1 MYIVNTL
8 LERLISQRRNFLKV
22 QVKLI
27 FNWFLEGLM
36 QNSFE
41 YLAVIS
47 TDFFNQEKPVRIKN
61 NKISPITCF

>member
-8 LERLISQRRNFLKV
+8 FERLISQRRNFLKV

-47 TDFFNQEKPVRIKN
+47 TVFSIKKNQSALKTIK
-61 NKISPITCF
+61 

>member
-47 TDFFNQEKPVRIKN
+47 TVFSIKKNQSALKTIK
-61 NKISPITCF
+61 

>member
-47 TDFFNQEKPVRIKN
+47 TVFSIKKNQLALKTIK
-61 NKISPITCF
+61 

>member
-8 LERLISQRRNFLKV
+8 LEGLFSQRRNFLKV

-47 TDFFNQEKPVRIKN
+47 TVFSIKKNQSALKTIK
-61 NKISPITCF
+61 